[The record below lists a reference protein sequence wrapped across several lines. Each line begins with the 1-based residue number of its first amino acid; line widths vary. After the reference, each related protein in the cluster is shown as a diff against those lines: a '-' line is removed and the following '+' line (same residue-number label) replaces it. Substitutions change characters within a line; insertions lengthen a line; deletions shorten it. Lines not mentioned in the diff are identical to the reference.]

1 MPLST
6 LPVLVAVLALF
17 AVFMLALAYAQVRT
31 AGMVAP
37 GARPL
42 D

>member
-1 MPLST
+1 MPFSA
-6 LPVLVAVLALF
+6 LPTVIAVLAIF
-17 AVFMLALAYAQVRT
+17 AVFMLAVAYAQVRT